1 LANESELARRRA
13 SEGALGRAP
22 KCSLH
27 NGPKRGGTAELRF
40 IFPSRE
46 VTRNDAMGL
55 VNLTSGKLA
64 TRSYGEALTEIR
76 RVAGYCPIAIAG
88 RSLLRSLGTSA
99 ARFRF

>member
-22 KCSLH
+22 KSSLH
-27 NGPKRGGTAELRF
+27 NGPK
-40 IFPSRE
+40 RE

-88 RSLLRSLGTSA
+88 RSLLRSFETGA